1 MKNLNYK
8 VALLALLFSTA
19 IFSQDLAVYVS
30 DAANFSSGPWQIAK
44 FNETGDFQGALI
56 DVNDGLVWPQDIVF
70 LDNEEAVLISNLGAA
85 GTISKHHWNTGAF
98 IQNFAEGIAGPTRMK
113 IGPDGLLYV
122 LQWSNSNNKILR
134 YDLDGT
140 FVDEFTD
147 VGVPQSI
154 GIDWDNQG
162 DLYVSSYNGSSV
174 RKFNGSSGADM
185 GLFISGGLQGP
196 TNIWFEP
203 DGNMIVLSYNGG
215 AIKRYDPDGNFIAD
229 LVTGLSGPEGFD
241 FFPNGDLLI
250 GNGGD
255 GSIKRYDSQFNF
267 IENFIEPGILL
278 TPNAIVIRD
287 DISLGIPEN
296 NAKAVFVT
304 PTIGNQFYFNS
315 AMVENFKALSV
326 YNNSGQLVES
336 ISTKDTD
343 MWDACN
349 YAEGLYFIAVYEGGK
364 KLTQKIIIK
373 SN

>member
-8 VALLALLFSTA
+8 VMLFAFLFSTTF
-19 IFSQDLAVYVS
+19 FSQNLAVYVS

-44 FNETGDFQGALI
+44 FDEAGVYQEALI
-56 DVNDGLVWPQDIVF
+56 AVNDGIVWPQDIVF
-70 LDNEEAVLISNLGAA
+70 LDNEEAVLISNLGAG
-85 GTISKHHWNTGAF
+85 GTISNHHWATGEF
-98 IQNFAEGIAGPTRMK
+98 IENFAEGIGGPTRMK

-122 LQWSNSNNKILR
+122 LQWSNTNNKILR

-162 DLYVSSYNGSSV
+162 NLYVSSYNGSSV
-174 RKFNGSSGADM
+174 RKFNGSTGDDM

-203 DGNMIVLSYNGG
+203 GGNMIVLSYNGG
-215 AIKRYDPDGNFIAD
+215 AIKRYDPDGNFMAD

-241 FFPNGDLLI
+241 FFPNGDILI

-287 DISLGIPEN
+287 DINLGIPEN
-296 NAKAVFVT
+296 NVKTVFVT

-315 AMVENFKALSV
+315 AVVENIKALSI
-326 YNNSGQLVES
+326 YNNSGELVES
-336 ISTKDTD
+336 ISTDD
-343 MWDACN
+343 SYMWDASN
-349 YAEGLYFIAVYEGGK
+349 YAEGLYFIAVDDGGK

-373 SN
+373 GN